1 MNGKDIVEIFSRPCG
16 VSRPSVVK
24 RCLLVLVLVAAM
36 GTLGLISSSDK
47 VPQQSWPLNS
57 DSSVFHPHFFINL
70 VAQKSILADEDDTI
84 DKYNFNIEGYKKLFN
99 LFSIANPRFLI
110 SPNLNLT
117 WETICDSINSSPYTS
132 FFALLP
138 LRSPPLFS

>member
-1 MNGKDIVEIFSRPCG
+1 MNGKDIIEKFCSFCG
-16 VSRPSVVK
+16 VSRPGVVK
-24 RCLLVLVLVAAM
+24 RCLLVLMLVVGI
-36 GTLGLISSSDK
+36 GTLGLISSSEK
-47 VPQQSWPLNS
+47 VQQGSLRF
-57 DSSVFHPHFFINL
+57 DARSSIFYSHFVNNL
-70 VAQKSILADEDDTI
+70 IKQDYILYEEDDTN
-84 DKYNFNIEGYKKLFN
+84 DRDNFNIEGYKKLFN
-99 LFSIANPRFLI
+99 LFSIANPKFLI